1 MTKCWNELKD
11 KKKKLKKKYYTQFID
26 KKILET
32 KKCFLA
38 CRSQIQFILGFCFG
52 DPSSNSEDM
61 DAKDAYDGSGDES
74 LSVTLTGWWA
84 IMEPIK
90 CGKSSLAFAPRI
102 LKAAWL

>member
-11 KKKKLKKKYYTQFID
+11 KKKKLKKILYTIHWSKNIGNQ
-26 KKILET
+26 KVL
-32 KKCFLA
+32 LG
-38 CRSQIQFILGFCFG
+38 RSQIHFILGFCFG
-52 DPSSNSEDM
+52 DPSSNSEDK
-61 DAKDAYDGSGDES
+61 DAKDDYDGSGDES

-102 LKAAWL
+102 LKAAWS